1 MKKDFEPYHVLL
13 VHCHAGA
20 LFMTRD
26 PINKVEDFKGMKLR
40 SYSRTNAWIL
50 EALGAAP
57 LQVALPELAPML
69 SKGTVT
75 GSILPYE
82 IAPSVKMQDLTD
94 YFTTL
99 APPQPRLSTSIFT
112 FLMNKAKYESLPPDL
127 KKVIDDNSG
136 ANLVDLAIKTWDQVE
151 LDGEKVMHSKPKNKF
166 VQPERRGNRQ
176 VQEEGPAGVRPL
188 HQAAGRRRRR
198 RRQDPRRGRGPGG
211 EILQIDSAGRASTP
225 GDRRWLSKS
234 RRRPGRPMRPA
245 GRSASLANVLA
256 IFGGILSCAMAAVVT
271 VSVGGRYLLS
281 APINGDYDIV
291 GILCGCAIFAF
302 LPYCQLNR
310 GNVLADFFT
319 QKASPRPRPRSMR
332 WAICCFSSPSS
343 CSPGGS
349 TTACSK

>member
-1 MKKDFEPYHVLL
+1 MKKEFEPYHVLL

-26 PINKVEDFKGMKLR
+26 PINKVEDFQGMKLR

-99 APPQPRLSTSIFT
+99 APPQPRLSTAIFT

-136 ANLVDLAIKTWDQVE
+136 RNLAPSAIKTWDRIE
-151 LDGEKVMHSKPKNKF
+151 LDGEKVMR
-166 VQPERRGNRQ
+166 VQAEEQVRPAQRRGNRQ
-176 VQEEGPAGVRPL
+176 VQAEGPAGVRSL
-188 HQAAGRRRRR
+188 QEAVGRRRRR
-198 RRQDPRRGRGPGG
+198 RRQDPRRSRGAGGEVLEVGDRDGPGSG
-211 EILQIDSAGRASTP
+211 TGAASMAEHGREAARPADPAGRALL
-225 GDRRWLSKS
+225 GDREGSGDH
-234 RRRPGRPMRPA
+234 RR
-245 GRSASLANVLA
+245 
-256 IFGGILSCAMAAVVT
+256 AA
-271 VSVGGRYLLS
+271 
-281 APINGDYDIV
+281 
-291 GILCGCAIFAF
+291 
-302 LPYCQLNR
+302 
-310 GNVLADFFT
+310 
-319 QKASPRPRPRSMR
+319 
-332 WAICCFSSPSS
+332 
-343 CSPGGS
+343 
-349 TTACSK
+349 